1 MKATFGFPQEPKPL
15 KAISI
20 MDKFKTLISILT
32 VLAMIGRA
40 YIAYNRSH
48 EQPIQS
54 PAPAPIAIND
64 DGSSNRD
71 LVFRKD
77 PQGHF
82 RGVALING
90 VPMPFLIDTG
100 ATTTAIPLHLANQAR
115 LMIKDTGLVST
126 ANGVTTV
133 IKTEIESLRIGK
145 AEIRNTEAGVLSN
158 LDEVLLGM
166 NVLQMF
172 VMKTQGDTMT
182 LTAGN
187 FVKITEPGNESVA
200 NADDVETVSA
210 ATVQPYKP
218 RDPDKKWKKNVTCD
232 SHGENCKTAYSH

>member
-1 MKATFGFPQEPKPL
+1 MNGSLNNKLATVVVILAVLKMLTHGFTWYMEHETNKQ
-15 KAISI
+15 
-20 MDKFKTLISILT
+20 KTLIIK
-32 VLAMIGRA
+32 
-40 YIAYNRSH
+40 N
-48 EQPIQS
+48 QPV
-54 PAPAPIAIND
+54 PINTEND
-64 DGSSNRD
+64 DGSTNRD

-90 VPMPFLIDTG
+90 IPMPFLIDTG
-100 ATTTAIPLHLANQAR
+100 ATNTAIPLHLANQAR
-115 LMIKDTGLVST
+115 LMIKDTGLAST
-126 ANGVTTV
+126 ANGVVTV
-133 IKTEIESLRIGK
+133 IRTEIESLKIGK
-145 AEIRNTEAGVLSN
+145 AEIRNTEASVVNN

-172 VMKTQGDTMT
+172 GMKTLGDTMT

-187 FVKITEPGNESVA
+187 FVKITEPGDESVA

-218 RDPDKKWKKNVTCD
+218 RDPDKKWKKSVTCD

>member
-1 MKATFGFPQEPKPL
+1 
-15 KAISI
+15 

-40 YIAYNRSH
+40 YVAYNRSH
-48 EQPIQS
+48 EQSQAIHS
-54 PAPAPIAIND
+54 PVPAPITIND

-77 PQGHF
+77 PHGHF

-100 ATTTAIPLHLANQAR
+100 ATNTAIPLRLANQAG
-115 LMIKDTGLVST
+115 LMIKDIGLAST
-126 ANGVTTV
+126 ANGVITV
-133 IKTEIESLRIGK
+133 IETEIESLKIGK
-145 AEIRNTEAGVLSN
+145 AEIRNTEASVLNN
-158 LDEVLLGM
+158 LNEVLLGM

-232 SHGENCKTAYSH
+232 SHGENCKTVYSH